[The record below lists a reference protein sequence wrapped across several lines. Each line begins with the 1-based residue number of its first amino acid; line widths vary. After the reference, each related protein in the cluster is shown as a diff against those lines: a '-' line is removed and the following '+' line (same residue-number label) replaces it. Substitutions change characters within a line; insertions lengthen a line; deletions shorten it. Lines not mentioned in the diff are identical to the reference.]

1 MYGRLYT
8 IFILIGFHQIW
19 TLLTWRYRTTVKARL
34 RELIITYMVIIPYIN
49 VNCEMVVNNKMM
61 AKIQGTYYPLIVLY
75 YFILLSRSKTF
86 FLSLPYHFT
95 VFPVK
100 KKNNKVSNIKNFSWL
115 LYTFFFLL
123 YIKNVKFIKD
133 ELFRYFHN

>member
-1 MYGRLYT
+1 
-8 IFILIGFHQIW
+8 
-19 TLLTWRYRTTVKARL
+19 
-34 RELIITYMVIIPYIN
+34 MVIIPYIN

-100 KKNNKVSNIKNFSWL
+100 KKTIKYPTLKIFRDCCTLFFS
-115 LYTFFFLL
+115 Y
-123 YIKNVKFIKD
+123 FILKM
-133 ELFRYFHN
+133 